1 MADHELA
8 ERLAGLASRV
18 DELGHLT
25 VGEDSRTV
33 EDQEDRLVKLALVAI
48 AREMDA
54 TNKKYQR
61 AVKRVREASG
71 AIGEA
76 DEQIENVAENHQA
89 RGQGAGRRRR
99 VAQEGRRGLRTA
111 LDRGAPGTLVVL
123 RPRPPDG
130 GGFLTTGAV
139 S

>member
-1 MADHELA
+1 VADHELA
-8 ERLAGLASRV
+8 ERLPGLASRV
-18 DELGHLT
+18 DELGRLT
-25 VGEDSRTV
+25 VGEDSRTL

-61 AVKRVREASG
+61 AVKRVREASD

-76 DEQIENVAENHQA
+76 DEQIENVADHQG

-99 VAQEGRRGLRTA
+99 VAQEGRRGLKTA

-123 RPRPPDG
+123 RPRRPDG
-130 GGFLTTGAV
+130 GAFLTTGAV

>member
-8 ERLAGLASRV
+8 ERLAGMASRV

-76 DEQIENVAENHQA
+76 DEQIENVAEIIKL
-89 RGQGAGRRRR
+89 
-99 VAQEGRRGLRTA
+99 VAKA
-111 LDRGAPGTLVVL
+111 LDAAEGLLKKAVV
-123 RPRPPDG
+123 G
-130 GGFLTTGAV
+130 
-139 S
+139 